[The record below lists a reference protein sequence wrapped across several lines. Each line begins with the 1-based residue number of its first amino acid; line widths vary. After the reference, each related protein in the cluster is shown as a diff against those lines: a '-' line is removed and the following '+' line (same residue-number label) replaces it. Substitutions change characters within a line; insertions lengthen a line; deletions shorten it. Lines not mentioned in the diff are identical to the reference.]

1 MEEHTREATLPHIN
15 GNVVRQWGPRL
26 VTMIRA
32 LSTDLRPV
40 FAFFAFLRTNLL
52 SAGWETFLTFYG
64 ICMEEHTWEA
74 RLPHINGNVVR
85 K

>member
-40 FAFFAFLRTNLL
+40 FAFLRFCAQTYFQQV
-52 SAGWETFLTFYG
+52 GKHF
-64 ICMEEHTWEA
+64 
-74 RLPHINGNVVR
+74 
-85 K
+85 